1 MWFFLVHLW
10 YLYFFEFC
18 TEWLKHKWCDTREL
32 KMQTSLCISKMAKWY
47 KLNWVDFLIW
57 SIAIELSQFEIASV
71 VSFYQGKLYF
81 WKIQKNIYRVFF
93 ITTGLKQFKTTHFFF
108 QDSFFVL
115 TLKQTFLNYLWDF
128 RFMCFTSVCH
138 LLFSRRRYC
147 DCPCSVSSDVWWFY
161 CFRKY
166 WK

>member
-1 MWFFLVHLW
+1 MIIFFVQILMYNNILNITWGSYMWFFWVHLW

-57 SIAIELSQFEIASV
+57 YIAIELSQFEIASV

-81 WKIQKNIYRVFF
+81 PGQFFCLNLKTNVLKLLVRFQVYVFYF
-93 ITTGLKQFKTTHFFF
+93 CVPLII
-108 QDSFFVL
+108 
-115 TLKQTFLNYLWDF
+115 
-128 RFMCFTSVCH
+128 
-138 LLFSRRRYC
+138 
-147 DCPCSVSSDVWWFY
+147 
-161 CFRKY
+161 
-166 WK
+166 

>member
-1 MWFFLVHLW
+1 MWYQRIKDANISLHIKNGKVIQI
-10 YLYFFEFC
+10 
-18 TEWLKHKWCDTREL
+18 EL
-32 KMQTSLCISKMAKWY
+32 GWFPNLIYCHRIKSIWNCISCQ
-47 KLNWVDFLIW
+47 L
-57 SIAIELSQFEIASV
+57 LS
-71 VSFYQGKLYF
+71 GKIVLLTNS
-81 WKIQKNIYRVFF
+81 KKNIYRVFF
-93 ITTGLKQFKTTHFFF
+93 ITTGLKQFKTTHFFPGQF
-108 QDSFFVL
+108 FFVL